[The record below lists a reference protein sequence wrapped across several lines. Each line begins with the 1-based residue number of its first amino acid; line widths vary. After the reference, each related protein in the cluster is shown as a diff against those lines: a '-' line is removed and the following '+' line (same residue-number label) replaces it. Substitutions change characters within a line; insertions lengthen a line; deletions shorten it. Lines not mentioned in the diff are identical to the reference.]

1 MVPYAEEEG
10 SEEESGEEKEGKGRK
25 EESGQF
31 VGVCDAC
38 GRDVNEGEETL
49 CPHCGA
55 VFHSTCVKKICKRC
69 KTSFRVR

>member
-1 MVPYAEEEG
+1 MAPYAEEEG
-10 SEEESGEEKEGKGRK
+10 FEEEPGEDLEEKGEKDAPA
-25 EESGQF
+25 EF

-38 GRDVNEGEETL
+38 GRDVNEGEETH

-55 VFHSTCVKKICKRC
+55 VFHTTCVKKICKKC